1 MNAYDSKW
9 PVRLRGPYETA
20 DGVRFVVQPN
30 RTGVAVVCPLCA
42 THVHPGSL
50 VAEVAGSADP
60 VCMECRP
67 TGGSRIR
74 AGRKPRAEA
83 PRFLG
88 LVMDGAAAWS
98 MGAGRARIF
107 QKGTV
112 PLHAYCIG
120 QLTRRAGLW
129 QGALVVPTVVGAVN
143 FLLPIKIGGMTN
155 LQRLPGS
162 AYFRELEQNLLRLRL
177 KDPPR
182 FARQQLVAR
191 MRLLAWNE
199 GKIHE

>member
-9 PVRLRGPYETA
+9 PMRLRGPYETA
-20 DGVRFVVQPN
+20 DGIRFVVQPN
-30 RTGVAVVCPLCA
+30 RAGVAIVCPVCA
-42 THVHPGSL
+42 AHVHPGSL
-50 VAEVAGSADP
+50 VAEVAGSSDP

-67 TGGSRIR
+67 GGGSRIR
-74 AGRKPRAEA
+74 AGRRPRTEA

-98 MGAGRARIF
+98 MEAGRARIF

-112 PLHAYCIG
+112 LLHAYCIG
-120 QLTRRAGLW
+120 QLKRRAGLW
-129 QGALVVPTVVGAVN
+129 QGSLVVPTTVGAID
-143 FLLPIKIGGMTN
+143 FLLPIRIDGMAK
-155 LQRLPGS
+155 LAGLPGS
-162 AYFRELEQNLLRLRL
+162 AYFRELEQNLLVLRL
-177 KDPPR
+177 KEPGK
-182 FARQQLVAR
+182 FERQQTVAR